1 MNREQPIEAFPLCW
15 PAHRR
20 RTSYRQYG
28 RFKTAFAKA
37 RDHIIAEIQRLGG
50 RQAIIST
57 NIELR
62 RDGLPYATF
71 KTPDDPGV
79 AVYFSYKGK
88 QMCFACD
95 RYRNVEDNMHAISLT
110 ISALRGIA
118 RWGTGDMME
127 SAFSGFTA
135 LPSPEQ
141 SAGWWRKVLGVDH
154 TSRREE
160 IEASYR
166 RLRSQHHPDKGG
178 DGAKF
183 DEVQRAWEQAQQSLG
198 A

>member
-1 MNREQPIEAFPLCW
+1 MNREQPVEAFPLCW
-15 PAHRR
+15 PPHRKR
-20 RTSYRQYG
+20 APYRQYG

-37 RDHIIAEIQRLGG
+37 RDHIVAEVQRLGG
-50 RQAIIST
+50 RQTIIST
-57 NIELR
+57 NIELK
-62 RDGLPYATF
+62 RDGLPYANF

-79 AVYFSYKGK
+79 AVYFTYKAK

-95 RYRNVEDNMHAISLT
+95 RYRNIEDNMHAISLT

-141 SAGWWRKVLGVDH
+141 MFRWHDVLGV
-154 TSRREE
+154 TPSASREE
-160 IEASYR
+160 VEASYR
-166 RLRSQHHPDKGG
+166 RLRSLNHPDKGG
-178 DGAKF
+178 QAEKF
-183 DEVQRAWEQAQQSLG
+183 DEVQRAWELYEKGAQA
-198 A
+198 

>member
-1 MNREQPIEAFPLCW
+1 MDRETPVEAYPLCW
-15 PAHRR
+15 PTHKK
-20 RTSYRQYG
+20 RTERYQRQEG

-37 RDHIIAEIQRLGG
+37 RDHIIAEVGRLGG
-50 RQAIIST
+50 RMAIIST

-71 KTPDDPGV
+71 KTPEDSGV
-79 AVYFSYKGK
+79 ALYFTYKGK

-95 RYRNVEDNMHAISLT
+95 RYKKAEDNMHAISLT

-127 SAFSGFTA
+127 AAFSGFAA
-135 LPSPEQ
+135 LPPPGQ
-141 SAGWWRKVLGVDH
+141 TQPWRDVLGVDALA
-154 TSRREE
+154 RQEE
-160 IEASYR
+160 IEAAYK

-178 DGAKF
+178 NAVMF
-183 DEVQRAWEQAQQSLG
+183 DTVQKAYEQSRAH
-198 A
+198 